1 MQNNEN
7 LEKSIKSYLE
17 LEEPQYGILL
27 TGKWGSGKTYF
38 LNKFIEDNYKDNN
51 CKKFIKISLF
61 GIKSTAEIDE
71 QIFISLYTKKAFYGT
86 KFVSG
91 ILKKG
96 TGFDIFGD
104 KKPDFKVGIEL
115 DDFNIFSSKT
125 SSKEL
130 IFVFDDFERTELSI
144 ASILGYINELVES
157 SKFKVIIITDETE
170 IKEQKEY
177 KDFKEKIIGR
187 TFEIQTNFLKIFKH
201 FLASA
206 TESESILEENIDS
219 IEEVYKLAKHNNLRH
234 IRQTILDFEDFY
246 SQLNENFKNHN
257 YFKIFI
263 KEFFAISIEIKSG
276 KLEIGDDLNKAKS
289 LQEQE
294 VKRMVENISLKRA
307 NKEEKPPVEYSETHK
322 RSLDFL
328 RKYKYKAIDDFIFY
342 KLIYELLKYNFEI
355 LDSTKKVFEQ
365 FENGFY
371 SETHFSSL
379 LNLKDKES
387 FENAINY
394 FLEKLKGEKCSLS
407 YIVKVV
413 NRLIELSS
421 KDLLDKTENELI
433 ECAVSNTKTAL
444 EDIRCCKEFIE
455 EQYFPYGYNVSL
467 DKELKESTME
477 VIEQHKD
484 FFLKDAGNKFLE
496 HLKNEKLRKYV
507 LFPYDEQCRNFCENS
522 LNKIDIFKHFNA
534 QDVLDILLEIKSC
547 ETITYFKYF
556 IVNNTSINLKTI
568 FWKEFKSLLEKSIVN
583 IGKSEKLKIYH
594 LKELLNVVKDKSSSE

>member
-7 LEKSIKSYLE
+7 LEKFIKSYLE

-38 LNKFIEDNYKDNN
+38 LNNFIEDNYKENN
-51 CKKFIKISLF
+51 HKKFIKISLF

-104 KKPDFKVGIEL
+104 KKPDFKAGIEL
-115 DDFNIFSSKT
+115 DDFNIFSSKK

-130 IFVFDDFERTELSI
+130 IFVFDDFERSELSI

-187 TFEIQTNFLKIFKH
+187 TFEIQTNFREIFKH

-206 TESESILEENIDS
+206 TKSKSILEENIDS
-219 IEEVYKLAKHNNLRH
+219 IEEIYKLAKHNNLRH

-307 NKEEKPPVEYSETHK
+307 NKEEKPSVKYSETHK

-328 RKYKYKAIDDFIFY
+328 EKYKYKAIDNFIFY

-355 LDSTKKVFEQ
+355 LDSSKKVFEQ

-394 FLEKLKGEKCSLS
+394 FLEKLKGKKCSLS
-407 YIVKVV
+407 YIAKVV

-421 KDLLDKTENELI
+421 KNLLDKTKNELI
-433 ECAVSNTKTAL
+433 EFAVSNMKTAL
-444 EDIRCCKEFIE
+444 EDIRCCEEFIE
-455 EQYFPYGYNVSL
+455 LVSDNPL
-467 DKELKESTME
+467 NEELKESIIE
-477 VIEQHKD
+477 VIEQYKD

-496 HLKNEKLRKYV
+496 HLKKNDIEKLRKDV
-507 LFPYDEQCRNFCENS
+507 LIPYDEQCRNFCENS
-522 LNKIDIFKHFNA
+522 LTEIDIFEHFNA
-534 QDVLDILLEIKSC
+534 QDILGILLETKSC

-556 IVNNTSINLKTI
+556 IVKNTSIDLETT
-568 FWKEFKSLLEKSIVN
+568 FWEEFKSLLKDSIDN
-583 IGKSEKLKIYH
+583 INKSEKLKIYH
-594 LKELLNVVKDKSSSE
+594 LKALLNVVEKKSSSE